1 MISYGKVRSSQA
13 PKSIEITSSQVFIA
27 KNISKYEETFDD
39 YIMQG
44 YEYDYVGYD
53 KDEYILLLHS
63 QILDTQMALCDI
75 YESIGGDK

>member
-1 MISYGKVRSSQA
+1 MTNYGKVRSSQA
-13 PKSIEITSSQVFIA
+13 PKSIEITNSQVFIA

-53 KDEYILLLHS
+53 KDEYILILHN

>member
-1 MISYGKVRSSQA
+1 MINYGKVRSSQA

-44 YEYDYVGYD
+44 YEYDYVGSD
-53 KDEYILLLHS
+53 KDEYILLLHN